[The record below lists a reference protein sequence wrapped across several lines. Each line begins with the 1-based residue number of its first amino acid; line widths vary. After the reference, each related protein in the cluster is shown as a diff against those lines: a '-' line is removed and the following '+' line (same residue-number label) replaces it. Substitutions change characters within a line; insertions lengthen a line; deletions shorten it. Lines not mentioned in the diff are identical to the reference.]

1 VMLKEVVKRLKH
13 RNGVIYIE
21 KCREGKSVG
30 MKYESVGMKYEA
42 DKNEKSIKSNYA
54 VFMTLIKL

>member
-30 MKYESVGMKYEA
+30 MKYEA